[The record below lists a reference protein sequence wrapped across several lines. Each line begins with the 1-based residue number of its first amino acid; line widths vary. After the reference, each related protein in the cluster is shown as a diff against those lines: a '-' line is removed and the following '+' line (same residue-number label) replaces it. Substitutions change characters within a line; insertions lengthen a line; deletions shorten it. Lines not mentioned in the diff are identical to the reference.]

1 MVMIHVLLALL
12 IVIATNEIYRLRGY
26 EDILDYIAYHR
37 EYWLLIFIAA
47 SLILAAVYDIYVLRS
62 MAEIKRRL

>member
-1 MVMIHVLLALL
+1 MIHVLLALL
-12 IVIATNEIYRLRGY
+12 IVIAANEIYRLRGY
-26 EDILDYIAYHR
+26 ENILDYIVYHR